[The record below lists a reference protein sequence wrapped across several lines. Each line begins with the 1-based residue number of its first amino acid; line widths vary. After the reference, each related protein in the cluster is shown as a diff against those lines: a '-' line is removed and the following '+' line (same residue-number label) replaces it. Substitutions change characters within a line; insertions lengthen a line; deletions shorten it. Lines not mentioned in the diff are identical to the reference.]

1 MGRGLLH
8 SQHPPS
14 AGAGMPLCLWGALPW
29 GGRGPVGF
37 DHGGSVFRLQF
48 GYQDGAHQLPSSSG
62 RQSPETSSLLGR
74 VPAQALFGASSVP
87 SYGGQPG
94 TDGGHLFQDLGML
107 SLPRE
112 KAGRPDP
119 ASTRLQNSL
128 QLPGDYRDME
138 ERERPVALAAQPP
151 PAQTGTMSSSQAPAL
166 IPILSPQPRSSW
178 FTLSL
183 LFGFVAVGSTS
194 PQPHLL
200 LLLCPQPVFPC
211 VNAEHPT

>member
-29 GGRGPVGF
+29 VGRGPVGF

-48 GYQDGAHQLPSSSG
+48 GYQDGAHQLPGSSG

-112 KAGRPDP
+112 KAGHPDP
-119 ASTRLQNSL
+119 ASTRLQHSL

-138 ERERPVALAAQPP
+138 ERERPVPLAAQPP

-183 LFGFVAVGSTS
+183 LFGFVAVGSIS
-194 PQPHLL
+194 PPQSLL
-200 LLLCPQPVFPC
+200 LLRSQPVFPC
-211 VNAEHPT
+211 VDAEHPT